1 MMVWKMYLLSNM
13 AIWGMSNFRVVS
25 FFKMTRF
32 WGATSMQL
40 ELEVVEVPG
49 RGFPVLNNISME
61 FEKGDTWKLHKN
73 QMGFFDHLDWWI
85 FLC

>member
-1 MMVWKMYLLSNM
+1 
-13 AIWGMSNFRVVS
+13 
-25 FFKMTRF
+25 
-32 WGATSMQL
+32 MQL

-85 FLC
+85 FCVEQMLLGEWFLHPFSYGIMVQWENGRIFER